1 MRLIFS
7 QRNRGKHSNLV
18 ESGGRLYKLRV
29 VPNYC
34 TENKKRRRPG
44 EIHALRET
52 RRARKARAASRAV
65 QITRVRV
72 SVSRRDLRLLVRSRS
87 LEIQQ
92 I

>member
-7 QRNRGKHSNLV
+7 QRNRGKHSSLV
-18 ESGGRLYKLRV
+18 EPGGRLYKLRV

-52 RRARKARAASRAV
+52 RRARKARGASRAV

-72 SVSRRDLRLLVRSRS
+72 SVSRRDLRLLARSRS